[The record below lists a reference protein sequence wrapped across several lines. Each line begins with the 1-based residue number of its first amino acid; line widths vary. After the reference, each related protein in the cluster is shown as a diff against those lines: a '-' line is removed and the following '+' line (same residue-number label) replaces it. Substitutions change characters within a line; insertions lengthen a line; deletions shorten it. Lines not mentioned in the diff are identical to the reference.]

1 MNIERNF
8 NKSFSSIEQI
18 TGIYLNNQNTRTNS
32 VKADNIPDFE
42 QILNDKRISNQKTA
56 ELKFSKHAGIRLE
69 QRNISLSDEQLNRLK
84 EGTKKACEKGIKE
97 SLMIMDDMT
106 FIVNVKSNTV
116 ITAMD
121 RAGNNE
127 NVFTNIDGAVIV

>member
-1 MNIERNF
+1 MNIDRN
-8 NKSFSSIEQI
+8 FSSIEQI
-18 TGIYLNNQNTRTNS
+18 TGTYLNNQNTRTNS
-32 VKADNIPDFE
+32 VNSGNGPSFE
-42 QILNDKRISNQKTA
+42 EILKDKRSSTDGVS

-69 QRNISLSDEQLNRLK
+69 QRNICLSEEQLNRLK
-84 EGTKKACEKGIKE
+84 EGTRKADEKGIKE
-97 SLMIMDDMT
+97 SLMIMDDMA
-106 FIVNVKSNTV
+106 FIVNVKNNTV